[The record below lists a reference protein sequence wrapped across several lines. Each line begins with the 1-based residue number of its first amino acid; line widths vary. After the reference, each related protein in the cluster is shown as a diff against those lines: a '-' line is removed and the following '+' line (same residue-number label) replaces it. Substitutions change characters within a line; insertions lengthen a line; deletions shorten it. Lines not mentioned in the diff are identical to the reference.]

1 MKSGTDSL
9 MGRLPL
15 FAAPLMMFGCA
26 SQPHTDVAGP
36 GFLLGFW
43 HGLTAIL
50 ALAGSLFLPVRPYA
64 FPNSGFWYDA
74 GFVSGISLVLVL
86 LFLAILPRIGG
97 FIVSRF

>member
-1 MKSGTDSL
+1 MTR
-9 MGRLPL
+9 RLSIL
-15 FAAPLMMFGCA
+15 VGPLMMFGCA
-26 SQPHTDVAGP
+26 AQPHTNAAGP

-43 HGLTAIL
+43 HGLTAIV

-64 FPNSGFWYDA
+64 CPNSGFWYDA